1 MRAVR
6 ACRIDWRGSWS
17 WSYFSCL
24 FSVSVGLEEA
34 CAGVPGAVVV
44 AKRVRVGW
52 GLAQYVVAAG
62 GGTRAV
68 SSWKPIGADSP
79 SEGCATPEFSCD
91 LG

>member
-1 MRAVR
+1 M
-6 ACRIDWRGSWS
+6 
-17 WSYFSCL
+17 
-24 FSVSVGLEEA
+24 
-34 CAGVPGAVVV
+34 V

-68 SSWKPIGADSP
+68 SSWKPMGADSP